1 MCSSDLRD
9 NAFRHPTD
17 DQIVVVDFQQTVME
31 DFLNVLVLLDAFI
44 VSKESRINRFQ
55 KFIKVKRISLYIV
68 PYHHRATIRQQ
79 GNNFCPSAT
88 AVPET
93 LPLYHITVQSER
105 IWVDSA
111 QILFLFS
118 L

>member
-1 MCSSDLRD
+1 MR
-9 NAFRHPTD
+9 
-17 DQIVVVDFQQTVME
+17 
-31 DFLNVLVLLDAFI
+31 NVPRTN
-44 VSKESRINRFQ
+44 SRINPCNTVYFLRQTPCFSKHFAKRF
-55 KFIKVKRISLYIV
+55 ISLYIV

-88 AVPET
+88 AAPET